1 MAYKVNE
8 KLSLVGRGELFKD
21 TNNLVIAG
29 VINDLW
35 GYSFNVNYLLDKHL
49 MFRAEWRNITSN
61 KYSFTFQNF
70 SEKHMNGLNL
80 SLAAQF

>member
-21 TNNLVIAG
+21 TNNLVTAG

-49 MFRAEWRNITSN
+49 MFRAEWRNMTSN